1 MDDTRDPSAS
11 SWHRIGTWGPLLA
24 LGVAS
29 AVLAVLVLSMPLLPG
44 ESVVSLNLG
53 EVAPQDILAPRS
65 VTFISTVL
73 TDQARQIAADAIT
86 PVYDP
91 PDPGIARQQAE
102 KLRAGLAYISAVRA
116 DPYATPKQK
125 LGDLR
130 ATRDIP
136 VSIESATQLLQL
148 SDLDWQLVQDES
160 QVVLEQVMRRE
171 IRPEAIDEIRNSL
184 PAYVSLKLPES
195 RAQLVAD
202 LLRPLVI
209 PNSVFNQGGTQALR
223 EEAARNVAP
232 ITRSF
237 VAGQVV
243 VARGRPVTPS
253 DLEAVQ
259 ALGLTAGPLN
269 VRQTLSTTL
278 TVALLATLL
287 VLYLRRFPM
296 GRKPRFRHAA
306 LLALLLL
313 LYVAA
318 ARLMIPSHTVLP
330 YLFPAA
336 SLALCLAGLFNPGL
350 GIVGGF
356 LIASVAGV
364 VAGGRLELAL
374 FAGLGALMAVL
385 TLGRAERPFNFFFAG
400 LASALTGI
408 AVVLLSR
415 LLEPTSDLIGVLT
428 LMAASLGNG
437 ILSGSLAI
445 GILLLAGSLF
455 DITTNLQLLE
465 LSRPDHPLLRL
476 MLRNAPGTYQHSLQV
491 ANLAEHAGESIDANT
506 LLLRVGALYHDAG
519 KAARPKYFVEN
530 QGPDGNPH
538 EQMEPA
544 SSAKLI
550 IEHVRDGLDL
560 GRKYRLPTRVRDL
573 IPEHHGTLRANF
585 QYNLALKLAEG
596 DASKVD
602 ESLFH
607 YPGPRPRSREAAL
620 LMLADGV
627 EAKFRAV
634 GPTSQEEIE
643 ALVRSVI
650 DDRLNQQQ
658 FVDTDL
664 TLHDVERIRRSFI
677 ETLRGGLHTR
687 LRYPDDEKPKPQ
699 TAESE
704 SAPGTG

>member
-1 MDDTRDPSAS
+1 VDETRDPSAS
-11 SWHRIGTWGPLLA
+11 LWHRIGTWGPLVA
-24 LGVAS
+24 LVVVS
-29 AVLAVLVLSMPLLPG
+29 AVLAVAILLLPLLPG
-44 ESVVSLNLG
+44 EQAVSHNLG
-53 EVAPQDILAPRS
+53 EVAAQDILAPRS
-65 VTFISTVL
+65 VTFVSTVL
-73 TDQARQIAADAIT
+73 SEQARQVAADAVT

-91 PDPGIARQQAE
+91 PDPSIARQQAE
-102 KLRAGLAYISAVRA
+102 RLRASLAYISAVRSDA
-116 DPYATPKQK
+116 FATPEQK
-125 LGDLR
+125 LADLH
-130 ATRDIP
+130 ATRDI
-136 VSIESATQLLQL
+136 SISTESATQLLQL
-148 SDLDWQLVQDES
+148 SDVDWQLVQNES

-171 IRPEAIDEIRNSL
+171 IRPESVEEIRGSL
-184 PAYVSLKLPES
+184 PAYVSLELPEN
-195 RAQLVAD
+195 RAQLVAN
-202 LLRPLVI
+202 LLSPLII
-209 PNSVFNQGGTQALR
+209 PNSIYNEGGTQALR
-223 EEAARNVAP
+223 EEAARSVAP
-232 ITRSF
+232 ITRSY

-259 ALGLTAGPLN
+259 ALGLTPGPLD
-269 VRQTLSTTL
+269 VRETLSTIL

-287 VLYLRRFPM
+287 LLYLQRFPLA
-296 GRKPRFRHAA
+296 RRPRFRHAA
-306 LLALLLL
+306 LLAVLLLI
-313 LYVAA
+313 YIAA

-350 GIVGGF
+350 GIIGGF

-364 VAGGRLELAL
+364 LAGGRLELSL
-374 FAGLGALMAVL
+374 FTGLGALMAVL
-385 TLGRAERPFNFFFAG
+385 TLGRAERPLNFFFAG
-400 LASALTGI
+400 LTSALTGI
-408 AVVLLSR
+408 AVILISR
-415 LLEPTSDLIGVLT
+415 LLEPTSDLLGVLT
-428 LMAASLGNG
+428 LTAASLGNG
-437 ILSGSLAI
+437 VLSGSMAI
-445 GILLLAGSLF
+445 GILLLAGSTF

-491 ANLAEHAGESIDANT
+491 ANLAEHAGESIAANT

-519 KAARPKYFVEN
+519 KASRPKYFVEN

-538 EQMEPA
+538 ERLEPD

-550 IEHVRDGLDL
+550 IEHVRDGLEL
-560 GRKYRLPTRVRDL
+560 ARKYRLPTRVRDL

-585 QYNLALKLAEG
+585 QYNLALKSAEG

-650 DDRLNQQQ
+650 DDRLSQQQ
-658 FVDTDL
+658 FVETDL
-664 TLHDVERIRRSFI
+664 TLQDLERIRRSFV
-677 ETLRGGLHTR
+677 ETLRGSLHTR
-687 LRYPDDEKPKPQ
+687 LKYPDDVPAKTQPVETPPH
-699 TAESE
+699 A
-704 SAPGTG
+704 G

>member
-1 MDDTRDPSAS
+1 VDETRDPSTS
-11 SWHRIGTWGPLLA
+11 LWHRIGTWGPLVA
-24 LGVAS
+24 LVVIS
-29 AVLAVLVLSMPLLPG
+29 AVLAVAILLLPLLPG
-44 ESVVSLNLG
+44 ERAVSLNLG
-53 EVAPQDILAPRS
+53 EVAAQDILAPRS
-65 VTFISTVL
+65 VTFVSTVL
-73 TDQARQIAADAIT
+73 TEQARQVAADAVT

-91 PDPGIARQQAE
+91 PDPSIARQQAE
-102 KLRAGLAYISAVRA
+102 RLRAGLAYISAVRSDA
-116 DPYATPKQK
+116 FATPEQK
-125 LGDLR
+125 LADLS

-136 VSIESATQLLQL
+136 ISNESATQLLQL
-148 SDLDWQLVQDES
+148 SDVDWQLIQNES

-171 IRPEAIDEIRNSL
+171 IRPESVEEIRGSL
-184 PAYVSLKLPES
+184 PAYVSLELPEN
-195 RAQLVAD
+195 RAQLVAN
-202 LLRPLVI
+202 LLSPLII
-209 PNSVFNQGGTQALR
+209 PNSIYNEAGTQALR
-223 EEAARNVAP
+223 EEAARDVAP

-259 ALGLTAGPLN
+259 ALGLTPGPLD
-269 VRQTLSTTL
+269 VRETLSTIL

-287 VLYLRRFPM
+287 LLYLQRFPL
-296 GRKPRFRHAA
+296 GRRPRFRHAA
-306 LLALLLL
+306 LLAILLLF
-313 LYVAA
+313 YVAA

-350 GIVGGF
+350 GIIGGF

-364 VAGGRLELAL
+364 LAGGRLELAL
-374 FAGLGALMAVL
+374 FTGLGALMAVL
-385 TLGRAERPFNFFFAG
+385 TLGRAERPLNFFFAG
-400 LASALTGI
+400 LTSALTGI
-408 AVVLLSR
+408 AVILLSR

-428 LMAASLGNG
+428 LTAASLGNG
-437 ILSGSLAI
+437 VLSGSLAI
-445 GILLLAGSLF
+445 GFLLLAGSTF
-455 DITTNLQLLE
+455 DITTNMQLLE
-465 LSRPDHPLLRL
+465 LSRPDHALLRL

-491 ANLAEHAGESIDANT
+491 ANLAEHAGESISANT

-519 KAARPKYFVEN
+519 KASRPKYFVEN

-538 EQMEPA
+538 ERLEPE

-560 GRKYRLPTRVRDL
+560 ARKYRLPTRVRDL

-585 QYNLALKLAEG
+585 QYNLALKSAGG

-650 DDRLNQQQ
+650 DDRLSQQQ
-658 FVDTDL
+658 FVETDL
-664 TLHDVERIRRSFI
+664 TLQDLERIRRSFV
-677 ETLRGGLHTR
+677 ETLRGSLHTR
-687 LRYPDDEKPKPQ
+687 LKYPDDVPAKTQPVE
-699 TAESE
+699 
-704 SAPGTG
+704 APPHAG

>member
-1 MDDTRDPSAS
+1 VDEPRDPSAS
-11 SWHRIGTWGPLLA
+11 LWHRIGTWGPLVA
-24 LGVAS
+24 LVILS
-29 AVLAVLVLSMPLLPG
+29 SVLAIVILSMPLLPG
-44 ESVVSLNLG
+44 EQAVSLNLG
-53 EVAPQDILAPRS
+53 QVASQDILAPRS
-65 VTFISTVL
+65 VTFVSAVL
-73 TDQARQIAADAIT
+73 TEQARQAAADT
-86 PVYDP
+86 VVPVYAP

-102 KLRAGLAYISAVRA
+102 RLRASLAYISAVRSDA
-116 DPYATPKQK
+116 YATPEQK
-125 LGDLR
+125 LADLR
-130 ATRDIP
+130 AARDISL
-136 VSIESATQLLQL
+136 SIETASQLLQL
-148 SDLDWQLVQDES
+148 SDVDWQLVQDES
-160 QVVLEQVMRRE
+160 QTVLEQVMRRE
-171 IRPEAIDEIRNSL
+171 IRPEAVEETRGSL
-184 PAYVSLKLPES
+184 PAFVSLDLAES
-195 RAQLVAD
+195 QAQLVAD
-202 LLRPLVI
+202 LLSPLII
-209 PNSVFNQGGTQALR
+209 PNSQYDEARTQALR

-243 VARGRPVTPS
+243 VARGRPVTAS
-253 DLEAVQ
+253 DLEAVG

-269 VRQTLSTTL
+269 VRQILSSTL

-287 VLYLRRFPM
+287 MLYLRRFPL
-296 GRKPRFRHAA
+296 GRKSRFRHAA
-306 LLALLLL
+306 LLAILLLI
-313 LYVAA
+313 YVAA

-336 SLALCLAGLFNPGL
+336 SLSLVLAGLFNPGL

-364 VAGGRLELAL
+364 LAGGRLELAL
-374 FAGLGALMAVL
+374 FTGLGALMAVL
-385 TLGRAERPFNFFFAG
+385 TLGRAERPLNFFFAG
-400 LASALTGI
+400 LTSALTGI
-408 AVVLLSR
+408 AAILLSR

-428 LMAASLGNG
+428 LTAASLGNG

-445 GILLLAGSLF
+445 GFLLLAGSMF

-491 ANLAEHAGESIDANT
+491 ANLAEHAGESIGANT

-519 KAARPKYFVEN
+519 KATRPNYFVEN

-538 EQMEPA
+538 ERLEPV

-560 GRKYRLPTRVRDL
+560 ARKYRLPTRVRDL

-585 QYNLALKLAEG
+585 QYNLALKAVDG
-596 DASKVD
+596 DATKVD

-634 GPTSQEEIE
+634 GPASQEEVE
-643 ALVRSVI
+643 ALVTSVI
-650 DDRLNQQQ
+650 DDRLGQEQ
-658 FVDTDL
+658 FVETDL
-664 TLHDVERIRRSFI
+664 TLQDLERVRRSFV
-677 ETLRGGLHTR
+677 ETLRGSLHTR
-687 LRYPDDEKPKPQ
+687 LRYPDDEKAKAISPETP
-699 TAESE
+699 AG
-704 SAPGTG
+704 AG

>member
-1 MDDTRDPSAS
+1 
-11 SWHRIGTWGPLLA
+11 
-24 LGVAS
+24 
-29 AVLAVLVLSMPLLPG
+29 
-44 ESVVSLNLG
+44 
-53 EVAPQDILAPRS
+53 
-65 VTFISTVL
+65 
-73 TDQARQIAADAIT
+73 
-86 PVYDP
+86 
-91 PDPGIARQQAE
+91 
-102 KLRAGLAYISAVRA
+102 
-116 DPYATPKQK
+116 
-125 LGDLR
+125 
-130 ATRDIP
+130 
-136 VSIESATQLLQL
+136 
-148 SDLDWQLVQDES
+148 
-160 QVVLEQVMRRE
+160 
-171 IRPEAIDEIRNSL
+171 
-184 PAYVSLKLPES
+184 
-195 RAQLVAD
+195 
-202 LLRPLVI
+202 
-209 PNSVFNQGGTQALR
+209 
-223 EEAARNVAP
+223 
-232 ITRSF
+232 
-237 VAGQVV
+237 
-243 VARGRPVTPS
+243 
-253 DLEAVQ
+253 
-259 ALGLTAGPLN
+259 
-269 VRQTLSTTL
+269 
-278 TVALLATLL
+278 
-287 VLYLRRFPM
+287 
-296 GRKPRFRHAA
+296 
-306 LLALLLL
+306 
-313 LYVAA
+313 
-318 ARLMIPSHTVLP
+318 
-330 YLFPAA
+330 
-336 SLALCLAGLFNPGL
+336 
-350 GIVGGF
+350 VGGF

-374 FAGLGALMAVL
+374 FTGLGALMAVL
-385 TLGRAERPFNFFFAG
+385 TLGRAERPLNFFFAG

-455 DITTNLQLLE
+455 DITTNLQLLD

-664 TLHDVERIRRSFI
+664 TLQDVERIRRSFV

-687 LRYPDDEKPKPQ
+687 LRYPDDEQAKPQ
-699 TAESE
+699 TAESA

>member
-1 MDDTRDPSAS
+1 MDETRDPSTS
-11 SWHRIGTWGPLLA
+11 LWHRIGTWGPLVA
-24 LGVAS
+24 LVVIS
-29 AVLAVLVLSMPLLPG
+29 AVLAVAILLLPLLPG
-44 ESVVSLNLG
+44 ERAVSLNLG
-53 EVAPQDILAPRS
+53 EVAAQDILAPRS
-65 VTFISTVL
+65 VTFVSTVL
-73 TDQARQIAADAIT
+73 TEQARQVAADAVT

-91 PDPGIARQQAE
+91 PDPSIARQQAE
-102 KLRAGLAYISAVRA
+102 RLRASLAYISAVRSDA
-116 DPYATPKQK
+116 FATPEQK
-125 LGDLR
+125 LADLS

-136 VSIESATQLLQL
+136 ISNESATQLLQL
-148 SDLDWQLVQDES
+148 SDVDWQLIQNES

-171 IRPEAIDEIRNSL
+171 IRPESVEEIRGSL
-184 PAYVSLKLPES
+184 PAYVSLELPEN
-195 RAQLVAD
+195 RAQLVAN
-202 LLRPLVI
+202 LLSPLII
-209 PNSVFNQGGTQALR
+209 PNSIYNEAGTQALR
-223 EEAARNVAP
+223 EEAARDVAP

-259 ALGLTAGPLN
+259 ALGLTPGPLD
-269 VRQTLSTTL
+269 VRETLSTIL

-287 VLYLRRFPM
+287 LLYLQRFPL
-296 GRKPRFRHAA
+296 GRRPRFRHAA
-306 LLALLLL
+306 LLAILLLF
-313 LYVAA
+313 YVAA

-350 GIVGGF
+350 GIIGGF

-364 VAGGRLELAL
+364 LAGGRLELAL
-374 FAGLGALMAVL
+374 FTGLGALMAVL
-385 TLGRAERPFNFFFAG
+385 TLGRAERPLNFFFAG
-400 LASALTGI
+400 LTSALTGI
-408 AVVLLSR
+408 AVILLSR

-428 LMAASLGNG
+428 LTAASLGNG
-437 ILSGSLAI
+437 VLSGSLAI
-445 GILLLAGSLF
+445 GFLLLAGSTF
-455 DITTNLQLLE
+455 DITTNMQLLE
-465 LSRPDHPLLRL
+465 LSRPDHALLRL

-491 ANLAEHAGESIDANT
+491 ANLAEHAGESISANT

-519 KAARPKYFVEN
+519 KASRPKYFVEN

-538 EQMEPA
+538 ERLEPE

-560 GRKYRLPTRVRDL
+560 ARKYRLPTRVRDL

-585 QYNLALKLAEG
+585 QYNLALKSAGG

-650 DDRLNQQQ
+650 DDRLSQQQ
-658 FVDTDL
+658 FVETDL
-664 TLHDVERIRRSFI
+664 TLQDLERIRRSFV
-677 ETLRGGLHTR
+677 ETLRGSLHTR
-687 LRYPDDEKPKPQ
+687 LKYPDDVPAKTQPVE
-699 TAESE
+699 
-704 SAPGTG
+704 APPHAG

>member
-1 MDDTRDPSAS
+1 MLVILS
-11 SWHRIGTWGPLLA
+11 S
-24 LGVAS
+24 
-29 AVLAVLVLSMPLLPG
+29 VLAVAILAMPLLPG
-44 ESVVSLNLG
+44 EQAVSLNLG
-53 EVAPQDILAPRS
+53 EVASQDILAPRS
-65 VTFISTVL
+65 VTFVSAVL
-73 TDQARQIAADAIT
+73 TEQARQAAADT
-86 PVYDP
+86 VVPVYAP

-102 KLRAGLAYISAVRA
+102 RLRASLAYISAVRS
-116 DPYATPKQK
+116 DSYATPEQK
-125 LGDLR
+125 LADLR
-130 ATRDIP
+130 ATRDI
-136 VSIESATQLLQL
+136 SISVETANELLQL
-148 SDLDWQLVQDES
+148 SDVDWQLVQDES
-160 QVVLEQVMRRE
+160 QTVLEQVMRRE
-171 IRPEAIDEIRNSL
+171 IRPVSVEETRGSL
-184 PAYVSLKLPES
+184 PAFVSLELPES
-195 RAQLVAD
+195 QAQLVAN
-202 LLRPLVI
+202 LLSPLII
-209 PNSVFNQGGTQALR
+209 PNSQYDEAGTQALR

-243 VARGRPVTPS
+243 VARGRPVTAS
-253 DLEAVQ
+253 DLEAVD

-269 VRQTLSTTL
+269 VRQMLSTTL

-287 VLYLRRFPM
+287 ILYLRRFPLS
-296 GRKPRFRHAA
+296 RKPRFRHAA
-306 LLALLLL
+306 LLAILLLI
-313 LYVAA
+313 YVAA

-330 YLFPAA
+330 YVFPAA
-336 SLALCLAGLFNPGL
+336 SLSLVLAGLFNPGL

-364 VAGGRLELAL
+364 LAGGRLELAL
-374 FAGLGALMAVL
+374 FTGLGALMAVL
-385 TLGRAERPFNFFFAG
+385 TLGRAERPLNFFFAG
-400 LASALTGI
+400 LTSALTGI
-408 AVVLLSR
+408 AAVLLSR

-428 LMAASLGNG
+428 LTAASLGNG

-445 GILLLAGSLF
+445 GILLLAGSMF

-491 ANLAEHAGESIDANT
+491 ANLAEHAGESIGANT

-519 KAARPKYFVEN
+519 KATRPNYFVEN

-538 EQMEPA
+538 ERLDPA

-560 GRKYRLPTRVRDL
+560 ARKYRLPTRVRDL

-585 QYNLALKLAEG
+585 QYNLALKSVDG
-596 DASKVD
+596 DATKVD

-634 GPTSQEEIE
+634 GPASQEEIE

-650 DDRLNQQQ
+650 DDRLGQQQ
-658 FVDTDL
+658 FIDTDL
-664 TLHDVERIRRSFI
+664 TMHDLERVRRSFV
-677 ETLRGGLHTR
+677 ETLRGSLHTR
-687 LRYPDDEKPKPQ
+687 LRYPDDEKAKALSPE
-699 TAESE
+699 T
-704 SAPGTG
+704 PGGSV